1 MSKNN
6 SSAFLILLNFAI
18 IIVFCS
24 FASSQRGALNNELR
38 SYPTN
43 LEQVML
49 FKDLTKN

>member
-1 MSKNN
+1 
-6 SSAFLILLNFAI
+6 LNFVIVIAI
-18 IIVFCS
+18 AFCN

-49 FKDLTKN
+49 FKELTKN